1 MFRQGLRGDGRWVFG
16 NRIVRRKD
24 GGRAGA
30 GGLAVV
36 ESGLWEL
43 GELWLPCGLWHVEFA
58 VDSFDCRA
66 RCTSV
71 CTRAIPLSTASL
83 WCRMP
88 FYCRVWD

>member
-24 GGRAGA
+24 GGRAGP

-43 GELWLPCGLWHVEFA
+43 GELWLPCGLWHVQFRLSSEVHVGMHTCDSA
-58 VDSFDCRA
+58 VNCLVMVQDAF
-66 RCTSV
+66 
-71 CTRAIPLSTASL
+71 LL
-83 WCRMP
+83 
-88 FYCRVWD
+88 